1 MHANGDAL
9 DSAVSP
15 VAPRNDKDGL
25 PDLTQPAVTPGGTFR
40 YRITVP
46 AAGTCFLHPH
56 IDQAGMPGVI
66 VYSST
71 TVNQRCDQY
80 YNA

>member
-15 VAPRNDKDGL
+15 VAPRNDMDGM

-40 YRITVP
+40 Y
-46 AAGTCFLHPH
+46 
-56 IDQAGMPGVI
+56 
-66 VYSST
+66 
-71 TVNQRCDQY
+71 
-80 YNA
+80 